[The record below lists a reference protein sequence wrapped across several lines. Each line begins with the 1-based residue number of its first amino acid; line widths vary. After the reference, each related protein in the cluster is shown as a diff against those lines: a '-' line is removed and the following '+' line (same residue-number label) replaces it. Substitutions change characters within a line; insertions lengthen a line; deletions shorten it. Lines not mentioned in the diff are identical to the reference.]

1 MTAASVI
8 SCKFIF
14 KVLKIIVFFHV
25 QDNTFQV
32 VMATDGEK
40 SFVFFTYID
49 IQWGEGGVGFD
60 AGDGMRSYN
69 FIGSRTGA
77 TQNLEEFSNV
87 GVDGVYAFRVDLQN
101 ILSPGGERRMFS
113 SEP

>member
-8 SCKFIF
+8 SCNFRF

-40 SFVFFTYID
+40 SFVFFIYTD

-60 AGDGMRSYN
+60 AGDRRRGFN
-69 FIGSRTGA
+69 LFGSRTGA

-87 GVDGVYAFRVDLQN
+87 GVEGVYAFRVDLQN
-101 ILSPGGERRMFS
+101 ILSPGGERNV
-113 SEP
+113 